1 MKKNKQTKNKI
12 INRKKEEKILNEKI
26 KLFENEIVQNE
37 FIHKKI
43 T

>member
-1 MKKNKQTKNKI
+1 LKKNKQTKNKI